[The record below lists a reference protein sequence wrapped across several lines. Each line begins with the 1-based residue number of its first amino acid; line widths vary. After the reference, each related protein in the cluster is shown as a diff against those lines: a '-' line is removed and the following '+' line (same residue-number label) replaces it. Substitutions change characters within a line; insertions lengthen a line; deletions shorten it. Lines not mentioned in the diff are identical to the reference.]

1 MTKRSII
8 VGLCVILLSA
18 AVSTS
23 VEAQQDKRQAPRQK
37 RDRTERVEKGERD
50 GREKV
55 VVMTKQELATLISAI
70 VTAAE
75 EEEENSAQE
84 QQYST
89 CPEKRDI
96 TITSNKDR
104 DLLYLLLQYHNLN
117 AMKAS
122 MPNFAQPIMQ
132 PGQPISWGGQT
143 YYPAGSSNVVIAQGA
158 QPFAPAQTA
167 QAKEDKANQIQ
178 ALEEEIARLKVAQQ
192 TPQRNDDQIAQQ
204 LAALRQQIDELEK
217 APAQAPVYN
226 YDNRQVIH
234 QDRSRNNVQL
244 SRSVFFKVNS
254 DVLNAEGLEAVR
266 NVADFVIGDPR
277 ALVLVYGYA
286 SIDGP
291 VDFNN
296 RLAAKRATSVIKALQ
311 AAGVPAAAIKRY
323 DNGVDT
329 TPAKRTDARRVDM
342 DVIY

>member
-1 MTKRSII
+1 MTKKSFI

-18 AVSTS
+18 AVSTP
-23 VEAQQDKRQAPRQK
+23 VEAQRDRRQAPRQK
-37 RDRTERVEKGERD
+37 RDRTERFERSERD
-50 GREKV
+50 QREKE
-55 VVMTKQELATLISAI
+55 VVMTKQELAMLVNAI

-75 EEEENSAQE
+75 EDEMDGCP
-84 QQYST
+84 QQ
-89 CPEKRDI
+89 RDI

-122 MPNFAQPIMQ
+122 APIYTQ
-132 PGQPISWGGQT
+132 PGQPVNVGGQL
-143 YYPAGSSNVVIAQGA
+143 YYPAGSNLVVTQGA
-158 QPFAPAQTA
+158 QGMNDA
-167 QAKEDKANQIQ
+167 DKIK
-178 ALEEEIARLKVAQQ
+178 ALEEELARLKAAQQ
-192 TPQRNDDQIAQQ
+192 GPQRDEDQIAQQ
-204 LAALRQQIDELEK
+204 LSALRDQLNELEK
-217 APAQAPVYN
+217 ASEQAPVYN
-226 YDNRQVIH
+226 YDNRRVIH

-254 DVLNAEGLEAVR
+254 DVINAEGLEAVR
-266 NVADFVIGDPR
+266 NVADFVINDPR

-296 RLAAKRATSVIKALQ
+296 KLAAKRAASVIKALQ
-311 AAGVPAAAIKRY
+311 EAGVPAAAIKRY

>member
-1 MTKRSII
+1 MTKKSFI

-18 AVSTS
+18 AVSTP
-23 VEAQQDKRQAPRQK
+23 VEAQRDRRQAPRQK
-37 RDRTERVEKGERD
+37 RDRTERVERSERD
-50 GREKV
+50 RREKE
-55 VVMTKQELATLISAI
+55 VVMTKQELATLINAI

-75 EEEENSAQE
+75 EDEMNN
-84 QQYST
+84 T
-89 CPEKRDI
+89 CPQQRDI
-96 TITSNKDR
+96 TITNNKDR

-117 AMKAS
+117 AMKAT
-122 MPNFAQPIMQ
+122 PVYTQ
-132 PGQPISWGGQT
+132 PGQPINVGGQL
-143 YYPAGSSNVVIAQGA
+143 YYPAGSNLVVTQGAQGA
-158 QPFAPAQTA
+158 LPTNDADRI
-167 QAKEDKANQIQ
+167 K
-178 ALEEEIARLKVAQQ
+178 ALEEELARLKATQQ
-192 TPQRNDDQIAQQ
+192 NPQRDDDQIAQQ
-204 LAALRQQIDELEK
+204 LAALRNQLNELEK
-217 APAQAPVYN
+217 ASEKAPVYN
-226 YDNRQVIH
+226 YDNRRVIH

-254 DVLNAEGLEAVR
+254 DVLNAEGRESVR
-266 NVADFVIGDPR
+266 NVADFVINDPR

-296 RLAAKRATSVIKALQ
+296 KLAAKRAASVIKALQ
-311 AAGVPAAAIKRY
+311 EAGVPAAAIKRY

>member
-1 MTKRSII
+1 MTKKSII

-18 AVSTS
+18 AVSTP
-23 VEAQQDKRQAPRQK
+23 VEAQHDKRQAPRQK
-37 RDRTERVEKGERD
+37 RDRTERIERGERD
-50 GREKV
+50 RREKE
-55 VVMTKQELATLISAI
+55 VVMTKQELATLINAI

-75 EEEENSAQE
+75 EDEMSNACP
-84 QQYST
+84 QQ
-89 CPEKRDI
+89 RDI

-117 AMKAS
+117 AMKAT
-122 MPNFAQPIMQ
+122 PVYAQ
-132 PGQPISWGGQT
+132 PGQPINVGGQL
-143 YYPAGSSNVVIAQGA
+143 YYPAGSNLVVAQGA
-158 QPFAPAQTA
+158 QGA
-167 QAKEDKANQIQ
+167 QATNDADKIK
-178 ALEEEIARLKVAQQ
+178 ALEEELARLKAAQQ
-192 TPQRNDDQIAQQ
+192 NPQRDDDQIAQQ
-204 LAALRQQIDELEK
+204 LAALRNQLNELEK

-226 YDNRQVIH
+226 YDNRRVIH

-266 NVADFVIGDPR
+266 NVADFVINDPR

-296 RLAAKRATSVIKALQ
+296 KLAAKRAASVIKALQ
-311 AAGVPAAAIKRY
+311 EAGVPAAAIKRY

>member
-1 MTKRSII
+1 MTKKSII

-18 AVSTS
+18 AVSTP
-23 VEAQQDKRQAPRQK
+23 VEAQRDRRQAPRQK
-37 RDRTERVEKGERD
+37 CDRTERIEKGER
-50 GREKV
+50 GQREKE
-55 VVMTKQELATLISAI
+55 VVMTKQELAMLINAI

-75 EEEENSAQE
+75 EDEMNNACP
-84 QQYST
+84 QQ
-89 CPEKRDI
+89 RDI
-96 TITSNKDR
+96 TITDNKDR

-117 AMKAS
+117 AMKAT
-122 MPNFAQPIMQ
+122 PVYAQ
-132 PGQPISWGGQT
+132 PGQPISVGGQL
-143 YYPAGSSNVVIAQGA
+143 YYPAGSNLVVAQGA
-158 QPFAPAQTA
+158 QGMSDAE
-167 QAKEDKANQIQ
+167 KVK
-178 ALEEEIARLKVAQQ
+178 ALEEELARLKAAQQ
-192 TPQRNDDQIAQQ
+192 DPQRDDDQIAQQ
-204 LAALRQQIDELEK
+204 LAALRNQLNELEK
-217 APAQAPVYN
+217 APVYN
-226 YDNRQVIH
+226 YDNRRVIH

-266 NVADFVIGDPR
+266 NVADFVINDPR

-296 RLAAKRATSVIKALQ
+296 KLAAKRAASVIKALQ
-311 AAGVPAAAIKRY
+311 EAGVPAAAIKRY

>member
-1 MTKRSII
+1 MTKKSFI

-18 AVSTS
+18 AVSTP
-23 VEAQQDKRQAPRQK
+23 VEAQHDGRQAPRQK
-37 RDRTERVEKGERD
+37 RDRTERVEKSERD
-50 GREKV
+50 RREKK
-55 VVMTKQELATLISAI
+55 VVMTKQELATLINAI

-75 EEEENSAQE
+75 EDEMNDACP
-84 QQYST
+84 QQ
-89 CPEKRDI
+89 RDI
-96 TITSNKDR
+96 TITNNKDR

-117 AMKAS
+117 AMKAA
-122 MPNFAQPIMQ
+122 PVYTQ
-132 PGQPISWGGQT
+132 PGQPINVGGQL
-143 YYPAGSSNVVIAQGA
+143 YYPAGSNLVVTQGAQGA
-158 QPFAPAQTA
+158 LPTNDA
-167 QAKEDKANQIQ
+167 DKIK
-178 ALEEEIARLKVAQQ
+178 ALEEEVARLKAAQQ
-192 TPQRNDDQIAQQ
+192 NPQRDDDQIAQQ
-204 LAALRQQIDELEK
+204 LAALRSQLEELKK
-217 APAQAPVYN
+217 APEKAPVYN
-226 YDNRQVIH
+226 YDNRRVIH

-254 DVLNAEGLEAVR
+254 DVLNAEGREAVR
-266 NVADFVIGDPR
+266 NVADFVINDPR

-296 RLAAKRATSVIKALQ
+296 KLAAKRAASVIKALQ
-311 AAGVPAAAIKRY
+311 EAGVPAAAIKRY

>member
-1 MTKRSII
+1 MTKKSFI

-18 AVSTS
+18 AVSTP
-23 VEAQQDKRQAPRQK
+23 VEAQRDRRQAPRQK
-37 RDRTERVEKGERD
+37 CDRTERIEKGER
-50 GREKV
+50 GQREKE
-55 VVMTKQELATLISAI
+55 VVMTKQELATLINAI

-75 EEEENSAQE
+75 EDEMDGCP
-84 QQYST
+84 QQ
-89 CPEKRDI
+89 RDI

-122 MPNFAQPIMQ
+122 APIYTQ
-132 PGQPISWGGQT
+132 PGQPINVGGQL
-143 YYPAGSSNVVIAQGA
+143 YYPAGSNLVVTQGA
-158 QPFAPAQTA
+158 QGMNDA
-167 QAKEDKANQIQ
+167 DKIK
-178 ALEEEIARLKVAQQ
+178 ALEEELARLKAAQQ
-192 TPQRNDDQIAQQ
+192 DPQREEDQIAQQ
-204 LAALRQQIDELEK
+204 LSALRDQLNELEK
-217 APAQAPVYN
+217 ASEQAPVYN
-226 YDNRQVIH
+226 YDNRRVIH

-254 DVLNAEGLEAVR
+254 DVINAEGLEAVR
-266 NVADFVIGDPR
+266 NVADFVINDPR

-296 RLAAKRATSVIKALQ
+296 KLAAKRAASVIKALQ
-311 AAGVPAAAIKRY
+311 EAGVPAAAIKRY

>member
-1 MTKRSII
+1 MTKKSFI

-18 AVSTS
+18 AVSTP
-23 VEAQQDKRQAPRQK
+23 VEAQRDRRDAPRQK
-37 RDRTERVEKGERD
+37 CDRTERIEKGER
-50 GREKV
+50 GQREKE
-55 VVMTKQELATLISAI
+55 VVMTKQELAMLINAI

-75 EEEENSAQE
+75 EDEMSNACP
-84 QQYST
+84 QQ
-89 CPEKRDI
+89 RDI

-122 MPNFAQPIMQ
+122 VPIYTQ
-132 PGQPISWGGQT
+132 PGQPINVGGQL
-143 YYPAGSSNVVIAQGA
+143 YYPAGSNLVVTQGGAQGMSDA
-158 QPFAPAQTA
+158 
-167 QAKEDKANQIQ
+167 DKVK
-178 ALEEEIARLKVAQQ
+178 ALEEELARLKAAQQ
-192 TPQRNDDQIAQQ
+192 DPQRDDDQIAQQ
-204 LAALRQQIDELEK
+204 LSALRNQLNELEK
-217 APAQAPVYN
+217 APEQAPVYN
-226 YDNRQVIH
+226 YDNRRVIH

-254 DVLNAEGLEAVR
+254 DVINAEGLEAVR
-266 NVADFVIGDPR
+266 NVADFVINDPR

-296 RLAAKRATSVIKALQ
+296 KLAAKRAASVIKALQ
-311 AAGVPAAAIKRY
+311 EAGVPAAAIKRY

>member
-1 MTKRSII
+1 MTKKSFI

-18 AVSTS
+18 AVSTP
-23 VEAQQDKRQAPRQK
+23 VEAQRDRRDAPRQK
-37 RDRTERVEKGERD
+37 CDRTERIEKGER
-50 GREKV
+50 GQREKE
-55 VVMTKQELATLISAI
+55 VVMTKQELAMLINAI

-75 EEEENSAQE
+75 EDEMNNACP
-84 QQYST
+84 QQ
-89 CPEKRDI
+89 RDI
-96 TITSNKDR
+96 TITNNKDR

-122 MPNFAQPIMQ
+122 APIYTQ
-132 PGQPISWGGQT
+132 PGQPINVGGQL
-143 YYPAGSSNVVIAQGA
+143 YYPAGSNLVVTQGAQGA
-158 QPFAPAQTA
+158 QATNDA
-167 QAKEDKANQIQ
+167 DKIK
-178 ALEEEIARLKVAQQ
+178 ALEEELARLKAAQQ
-192 TPQRNDDQIAQQ
+192 EPQRDDDQIAQQ
-204 LAALRQQIDELEK
+204 LAALRSQLNELEK
-217 APAQAPVYN
+217 ASEKAPVYN
-226 YDNRQVIH
+226 YDNRRVIH

-254 DVLNAEGLEAVR
+254 DVINAEGLEAVR
-266 NVADFVIGDPR
+266 NVADFVINDPR

-296 RLAAKRATSVIKALQ
+296 KLAAKRAASVIKALQ
-311 AAGVPAAAIKRY
+311 EAGVPAAAIKRY

>member
-1 MTKRSII
+1 MTKKSFI

-18 AVSTS
+18 AVSTP
-23 VEAQQDKRQAPRQK
+23 VEAQHDGRQAPRQK

-50 GREKV
+50 RREKK
-55 VVMTKQELATLISAI
+55 VVMTKQELATLINAI

-75 EEEENSAQE
+75 EDEMNN
-84 QQYST
+84 T
-89 CPEKRDI
+89 CPQQRDI
-96 TITSNKDR
+96 TITNNKDR

-117 AMKAS
+117 AMKAT
-122 MPNFAQPIMQ
+122 PVYTQ
-132 PGQPISWGGQT
+132 PGQPINVGGQL
-143 YYPAGSSNVVIAQGA
+143 YYPAGSNLVVAQGA
-158 QPFAPAQTA
+158 QGMNDA
-167 QAKEDKANQIQ
+167 DKVK
-178 ALEEEIARLKVAQQ
+178 ALEEELARLKAAQQ
-192 TPQRNDDQIAQQ
+192 NPQRDDDQIAQQ
-204 LAALRQQIDELEK
+204 LAALRSQLNELEK
-217 APAQAPVYN
+217 ASEKAPVYN
-226 YDNRQVIH
+226 YDNRRVIH

-254 DVLNAEGLEAVR
+254 DVINAEGLEAVR
-266 NVADFVIGDPR
+266 NVADFVINDPR

-296 RLAAKRATSVIKALQ
+296 RLAAKRAASVIKALQ
-311 AAGVPAAAIKRY
+311 EAGVPAVAIKRY

>member
-1 MTKRSII
+1 MTKKSII

-18 AVSTS
+18 AVSTP
-23 VEAQQDKRQAPRQK
+23 VEAQRDGRQAPRQK

-50 GREKV
+50 RREKE
-55 VVMTKQELATLISAI
+55 VVMTKQELATLINAI

-75 EEEENSAQE
+75 EDEMNN
-84 QQYST
+84 T
-89 CPEKRDI
+89 CPQQRDI
-96 TITSNKDR
+96 TITNNKDR

-117 AMKAS
+117 AMKAT
-122 MPNFAQPIMQ
+122 PVYTQ
-132 PGQPISWGGQT
+132 PGQPINVGGQL
-143 YYPAGSSNVVIAQGA
+143 YYPAGSNLVVAQGA
-158 QPFAPAQTA
+158 QGMNDA
-167 QAKEDKANQIQ
+167 DKVK
-178 ALEEEIARLKVAQQ
+178 ALEEELARLKAAQQ
-192 TPQRNDDQIAQQ
+192 NPQRDDDQIAQQ
-204 LAALRQQIDELEK
+204 LAALRSQIDELEK

-226 YDNRQVIH
+226 YDNRRVIH

-254 DVLNAEGLEAVR
+254 DVINAEGLEAVR
-266 NVADFVIGDPR
+266 NVADFVINDPR

-296 RLAAKRATSVIKALQ
+296 RLAAKRAASVIKALQ
-311 AAGVPAAAIKRY
+311 EAGVPAVAIKRY

>member
-1 MTKRSII
+1 MTKKSII

-37 RDRTERVEKGERD
+37 RDRTERIEKGERD
-50 GREKV
+50 RREKK
-55 VVMTKQELATLISAI
+55 VVMTKQELATLINAI

-75 EEEENSAQE
+75 EDEMNN
-84 QQYST
+84 T
-89 CPEKRDI
+89 CPQQRDI
-96 TITSNKDR
+96 TITNNKDR

-117 AMKAS
+117 AMKAT
-122 MPNFAQPIMQ
+122 PVYTQ
-132 PGQPISWGGQT
+132 PGQPINVGGQL
-143 YYPAGSSNVVIAQGA
+143 YYPAGSNLVVTQGAQGA
-158 QPFAPAQTA
+158 LPTNDA
-167 QAKEDKANQIQ
+167 DKIK
-178 ALEEEIARLKVAQQ
+178 ALEEELARLKATQQ
-192 TPQRNDDQIAQQ
+192 NPQRDDDQIAQQ
-204 LAALRQQIDELEK
+204 LAALRNQLNELEK
-217 APAQAPVYN
+217 ASEKAPVYN
-226 YDNRQVIH
+226 YDNRRVIH

-254 DVLNAEGLEAVR
+254 DVLNAEGREAVR
-266 NVADFVIGDPR
+266 NVADFVINDPR

-296 RLAAKRATSVIKALQ
+296 KLAAKRAASVIKALQ
-311 AAGVPAAAIKRY
+311 EAGVPAVAIKRY

>member
-1 MTKRSII
+1 MTKKSFI

-18 AVSTS
+18 AVSTP
-23 VEAQQDKRQAPRQK
+23 VEAQRDRRQAPRQK
-37 RDRTERVEKGERD
+37 RDRTERFERSERD
-50 GREKV
+50 QREKE
-55 VVMTKQELATLISAI
+55 VVMTKQELAMLVNAI

-75 EEEENSAQE
+75 EDEMDGCP
-84 QQYST
+84 QQ
-89 CPEKRDI
+89 RDI

-122 MPNFAQPIMQ
+122 APIYTQ
-132 PGQPISWGGQT
+132 PGQPINVGGQL
-143 YYPAGSSNVVIAQGA
+143 YYPAGSNLVVAQGA
-158 QPFAPAQTA
+158 QGMNDA
-167 QAKEDKANQIQ
+167 DKIK
-178 ALEEEIARLKVAQQ
+178 ALEEELARLKAAQQ
-192 TPQRNDDQIAQQ
+192 DPQRDEDQIAQQ
-204 LAALRQQIDELEK
+204 LSALRDQLNELEK
-217 APAQAPVYN
+217 ASEQAPVYN
-226 YDNRQVIH
+226 YDNRRVIH

-254 DVLNAEGLEAVR
+254 DVINAEGLEAVR
-266 NVADFVIGDPR
+266 NVADFVINDPR

-296 RLAAKRATSVIKALQ
+296 KLAAKRAASVIKALQ
-311 AAGVPAAAIKRY
+311 EAGVPAAAIKRY

>member
-1 MTKRSII
+1 MTKKSII

-18 AVSTS
+18 AVSTP
-23 VEAQQDKRQAPRQK
+23 VEAQRDGRQAPRQK

-50 GREKV
+50 RREKE
-55 VVMTKQELATLISAI
+55 VVMTKQELATLINAI

-75 EEEENSAQE
+75 EDEMNN
-84 QQYST
+84 T
-89 CPEKRDI
+89 CPQQRDI
-96 TITSNKDR
+96 TITNNKDR

-117 AMKAS
+117 AMKAT
-122 MPNFAQPIMQ
+122 PVYTQ
-132 PGQPISWGGQT
+132 PGQPINVGGQL
-143 YYPAGSSNVVIAQGA
+143 YYPAGSNNLVVAQGA
-158 QPFAPAQTA
+158 QEA
-167 QAKEDKANQIQ
+167 QATNDADKIK
-178 ALEEEIARLKVAQQ
+178 ALEEELARLKAAQQ
-192 TPQRNDDQIAQQ
+192 NPQRDDDQIAQQ
-204 LAALRQQIDELEK
+204 LAALRSQIDELEK

-226 YDNRQVIH
+226 YDNRRVIH

-254 DVLNAEGLEAVR
+254 DVLNAEGREAVR
-266 NVADFVIGDPR
+266 NVADFVINDPR

-296 RLAAKRATSVIKALQ
+296 KLAAKRAASVIKALQ
-311 AAGVPAAAIKRY
+311 EAGVPAAAIKRY

>member
-1 MTKRSII
+1 MTKKSII

-18 AVSTS
+18 AVSTP
-23 VEAQQDKRQAPRQK
+23 VEAQRDRRQAPRQK
-37 RDRTERVEKGERD
+37 RDRTERVERSERD
-50 GREKV
+50 RREKE
-55 VVMTKQELATLISAI
+55 VVMTKQELATLINAI

-75 EEEENSAQE
+75 EDEMNN
-84 QQYST
+84 T
-89 CPEKRDI
+89 CPQQRDI
-96 TITSNKDR
+96 TITNNKDR

-122 MPNFAQPIMQ
+122 APIYTQ
-132 PGQPISWGGQT
+132 PGQPINVGGQL
-143 YYPAGSSNVVIAQGA
+143 YYPAGSNLVVTQGA
-158 QPFAPAQTA
+158 QATNDA
-167 QAKEDKANQIQ
+167 DKIK
-178 ALEEEIARLKVAQQ
+178 ALEEELARLKAAQQ
-192 TPQRNDDQIAQQ
+192 EPQRDDDQIAQQ
-204 LAALRQQIDELEK
+204 LAALRSQLNELEK
-217 APAQAPVYN
+217 ASNEPPVYN
-226 YDNRQVIH
+226 YDNRKIIH

-254 DVLNAEGLEAVR
+254 DVINAEGLEAVR
-266 NVADFVIGDPR
+266 NVADFVINDPR

-296 RLAAKRATSVIKALQ
+296 KLAAKRAASVIKALQ
-311 AAGVPAAAIKRY
+311 EAGVPAAAIKRY

>member
-1 MTKRSII
+1 MTKKSII

-18 AVSTS
+18 AVSTP
-23 VEAQQDKRQAPRQK
+23 VEAQRDRRDAPRQK
-37 RDRTERVEKGERD
+37 CDRTERIEKGER
-50 GREKV
+50 GQREKE
-55 VVMTKQELATLISAI
+55 VVMTKQELAMLINAI

-75 EEEENSAQE
+75 EDEMSNACP
-84 QQYST
+84 QQ
-89 CPEKRDI
+89 RDI

-117 AMKAS
+117 AMKAT
-122 MPNFAQPIMQ
+122 PVYTQ
-132 PGQPISWGGQT
+132 PGQPINVGGQL
-143 YYPAGSSNVVIAQGA
+143 YYPAGSNLVVAQGA
-158 QPFAPAQTA
+158 QGA
-167 QAKEDKANQIQ
+167 QATNDADKIK
-178 ALEEEIARLKVAQQ
+178 ALEEELARLKAAQQ
-192 TPQRNDDQIAQQ
+192 NPQRDDDQIAQQ
-204 LAALRQQIDELEK
+204 LAALRSQLNELEK
-217 APAQAPVYN
+217 ASEKAPVYN
-226 YDNRQVIH
+226 YDNRRVIH

-254 DVLNAEGLEAVR
+254 DVINAEGLEAVR
-266 NVADFVIGDPR
+266 NVADFVINDPR

-296 RLAAKRATSVIKALQ
+296 KLAAKRAASVIKALQ
-311 AAGVPAAAIKRY
+311 EAGVPAAAIKRY

>member
-1 MTKRSII
+1 MTKKSII

-18 AVSTS
+18 AVSTP
-23 VEAQQDKRQAPRQK
+23 VEAQRDRRAAPRQK
-37 RDRTERVEKGERD
+37 CARTERIEKGER
-50 GREKV
+50 GQREKE
-55 VVMTKQELATLISAI
+55 VVMTKQELAMLINAI

-75 EEEENSAQE
+75 EDEMSNACP
-84 QQYST
+84 QQ
-89 CPEKRDI
+89 RDI

-117 AMKAS
+117 AMKAT
-122 MPNFAQPIMQ
+122 PVYTQ
-132 PGQPISWGGQT
+132 PGQPINVGGQL
-143 YYPAGSSNVVIAQGA
+143 YYPAGSNLVVAQGA
-158 QPFAPAQTA
+158 QGMNDA
-167 QAKEDKANQIQ
+167 DKVK
-178 ALEEEIARLKVAQQ
+178 ALEEELARLKAAQQ
-192 TPQRNDDQIAQQ
+192 NPQRDDDQIAQQ
-204 LAALRQQIDELEK
+204 LAALRSQLNELEK
-217 APAQAPVYN
+217 ASEKAPVYN
-226 YDNRQVIH
+226 YDNRRVIH

-254 DVLNAEGLEAVR
+254 DVINAEGLEAVR
-266 NVADFVIGDPR
+266 NVADFVINDPR

-296 RLAAKRATSVIKALQ
+296 KLAAKRAASVIKALQ
-311 AAGVPAAAIKRY
+311 EAGVPAAAIKRY

>member
-1 MTKRSII
+1 MTKKSII

-18 AVSTS
+18 AVSTP
-23 VEAQQDKRQAPRQK
+23 VEAQRDRRDAPRQK
-37 RDRTERVEKGERD
+37 CDRTERIEKGER
-50 GREKV
+50 GQREKE
-55 VVMTKQELATLISAI
+55 VVMTKQELAMLINAI

-75 EEEENSAQE
+75 EDEMSNACP
-84 QQYST
+84 QQ
-89 CPEKRDI
+89 RDI

-122 MPNFAQPIMQ
+122 VPIYTQ
-132 PGQPISWGGQT
+132 PGQPINVGGQL
-143 YYPAGSSNVVIAQGA
+143 YYPAGSNLVVTQGGAQGMSDA
-158 QPFAPAQTA
+158 
-167 QAKEDKANQIQ
+167 DKVK
-178 ALEEEIARLKVAQQ
+178 ALEEELARLKAAQQ
-192 TPQRNDDQIAQQ
+192 EPQRDDDQIAQQ
-204 LAALRQQIDELEK
+204 LSALRNQLNELEK
-217 APAQAPVYN
+217 ASEQAPVYN
-226 YDNRQVIH
+226 YDNRRVIH

-296 RLAAKRATSVIKALQ
+296 KLAAKRAASVIKALQ

>member
-1 MTKRSII
+1 MTKKSII
-8 VGLCVILLSA
+8 VGLCVIFLSA

-37 RDRTERVEKGERD
+37 RDRTERVDKGERD

-55 VVMTKQELATLISAI
+55 VVMTKQELATLVSAI

-75 EEEENSAQE
+75 ENDAEE

-89 CPEKRDI
+89 CPQERDI
-96 TITSNKDR
+96 TITGDKDR

-117 AMKAS
+117 AQSAT
-122 MPNFAQPIMQ
+122 PVYAQ
-132 PGQPISWGGQT
+132 PGQPLNIGGQL
-143 YYPAGSSNVVIAQGA
+143 YYPAGSNIVVAQGA
-158 QPFAPAQTA
+158 QGVPSTI
-167 QAKEDKANQIQ
+167 DANRIN
-178 ALEEEIARLKVAQQ
+178 AFEEELARLKAAQQ
-192 TPQRNDDQIAQQ
+192 DPQRDDNQIAQQ
-204 LAALRQQIDELEK
+204 LAALRNQLDELEK

-226 YDNRQVIH
+226 YDNRRVIH

-296 RLAAKRATSVIKALQ
+296 KLAAKRAASVIKALQ

>member
-1 MTKRSII
+1 MTKKSII

-18 AVSTS
+18 AVSTP
-23 VEAQQDKRQAPRQK
+23 VEAQHDRRQAPRQK
-37 RDRTERVEKGERD
+37 RDRTERVERSERD
-50 GREKV
+50 RREKE
-55 VVMTKQELATLISAI
+55 VVMTKQELATLINAI

-75 EEEENSAQE
+75 EDEMNDACP
-84 QQYST
+84 QQ
-89 CPEKRDI
+89 RDI
-96 TITSNKDR
+96 TITNNKDR

-117 AMKAS
+117 AMKAT
-122 MPNFAQPIMQ
+122 PVYTQ
-132 PGQPISWGGQT
+132 PGQPINVGGQL
-143 YYPAGSSNVVIAQGA
+143 YYPAGSNLVVTQGAQGA
-158 QPFAPAQTA
+158 LPTNDADRI
-167 QAKEDKANQIQ
+167 K
-178 ALEEEIARLKVAQQ
+178 ALEEELARLKAAQQ
-192 TPQRNDDQIAQQ
+192 NPQRDDDQIAQQ
-204 LAALRQQIDELEK
+204 LAALRSQLEELEK
-217 APAQAPVYN
+217 APEKAPVYN
-226 YDNRQVIH
+226 YDNRRVIH

-254 DVLNAEGLEAVR
+254 DVLNAEGREAVR
-266 NVADFVIGDPR
+266 NVADFVINDPR

-296 RLAAKRATSVIKALQ
+296 KLAAKRAASVIKALQ
-311 AAGVPAAAIKRY
+311 EAGVPAAAIKRY

>member
-1 MTKRSII
+1 MTKKSFI

-18 AVSTS
+18 AVSTP
-23 VEAQQDKRQAPRQK
+23 VEAQHDGRQAPRQK

-50 GREKV
+50 RREKK
-55 VVMTKQELATLISAI
+55 VVMTKQELATLINAI

-75 EEEENSAQE
+75 EDEMNGACP
-84 QQYST
+84 QQ
-89 CPEKRDI
+89 RDI

-117 AMKAS
+117 AMKAA
-122 MPNFAQPIMQ
+122 PVYTQ
-132 PGQPISWGGQT
+132 PGQPINVGGQL
-143 YYPAGSSNVVIAQGA
+143 YYPAGSNFVVTQGAQGA
-158 QPFAPAQTA
+158 LPTNDA
-167 QAKEDKANQIQ
+167 DKIK
-178 ALEEEIARLKVAQQ
+178 ALEEELARLKATQQ
-192 TPQRNDDQIAQQ
+192 NPQRDDDQIAQQ
-204 LAALRQQIDELEK
+204 LAALRNQLDELEK
-217 APAQAPVYN
+217 APVYN
-226 YDNRQVIH
+226 YDNRRVIH

-254 DVLNAEGLEAVR
+254 DVLNAEGREAVR
-266 NVADFVIGDPR
+266 NVADFVINDPR

-296 RLAAKRATSVIKALQ
+296 KLAAKRAASVIKALQ
-311 AAGVPAAAIKRY
+311 EAGVPAAAIKRY

>member
-1 MTKRSII
+1 MTKKSFI

-18 AVSTS
+18 AVSTP
-23 VEAQQDKRQAPRQK
+23 VEAQCDRRQAPRQK
-37 RDRTERVEKGERD
+37 RDRTERVKRSERD
-50 GREKV
+50 RREKE
-55 VVMTKQELATLISAI
+55 VVMTKQELATLVNAI

-75 EEEENSAQE
+75 EDEMNN
-84 QQYST
+84 T
-89 CPEKRDI
+89 CPQQRDI
-96 TITSNKDR
+96 TITNNKDR

-117 AMKAS
+117 AMKAT
-122 MPNFAQPIMQ
+122 PVYTQ
-132 PGQPISWGGQT
+132 PGQPINVGGQL
-143 YYPAGSSNVVIAQGA
+143 YYPAGSNNLVVAQGA
-158 QPFAPAQTA
+158 QGMNDA
-167 QAKEDKANQIQ
+167 DKVK
-178 ALEEEIARLKVAQQ
+178 ALEEELARLKAAQQ
-192 TPQRNDDQIAQQ
+192 TPQRDDDQIAQQ
-204 LAALRQQIDELEK
+204 LAALRSQLNELEK
-217 APAQAPVYN
+217 ASEKAPVYN
-226 YDNRQVIH
+226 YDNRRVIH

-254 DVLNAEGLEAVR
+254 DVLNAEGREAVR
-266 NVADFVIGDPR
+266 NVADFVINDPR

-296 RLAAKRATSVIKALQ
+296 KLAAKRAASVIKALQ
-311 AAGVPAAAIKRY
+311 EAGVPAAAIKRY

>member
-1 MTKRSII
+1 MTKKSFI

-18 AVSTS
+18 AVSTP
-23 VEAQQDKRQAPRQK
+23 VEAQRDRRQAPRQK
-37 RDRTERVEKGERD
+37 RDRTERFERSERD
-50 GREKV
+50 QREKE
-55 VVMTKQELATLISAI
+55 VVMTKQELAMLVNAI

-75 EEEENSAQE
+75 EDEMDGCP
-84 QQYST
+84 QQ
-89 CPEKRDI
+89 RDI

-122 MPNFAQPIMQ
+122 APIYTQ
-132 PGQPISWGGQT
+132 PGQPINVGGQL
-143 YYPAGSSNVVIAQGA
+143 YYPAGSNLVVTQGA
-158 QPFAPAQTA
+158 QGMNDADRI
-167 QAKEDKANQIQ
+167 K
-178 ALEEEIARLKVAQQ
+178 ALEEELARLKAAQQ
-192 TPQRNDDQIAQQ
+192 DPQRDEDQIAQQ
-204 LAALRQQIDELEK
+204 LSALRDQLNELEK
-217 APAQAPVYN
+217 APEQAPVYN
-226 YDNRQVIH
+226 YDNRRVIH

-254 DVLNAEGLEAVR
+254 DVINAEGLEAVR
-266 NVADFVIGDPR
+266 NVADFVINDPR

-296 RLAAKRATSVIKALQ
+296 KLAAKRAASVIKALQ
-311 AAGVPAAAIKRY
+311 EAGVPAAAIKRY

>member
-1 MTKRSII
+1 MTKKSII

-23 VEAQQDKRQAPRQK
+23 VEAQQDQRQAPRQK
-37 RDRTERVEKGERD
+37 RDRTERVERSERYR
-50 GREKV
+50 REKE
-55 VVMTKQELATLISAI
+55 VVMTKQELASLINAI

-75 EEEENSAQE
+75 EQDAQE
-84 QQYST
+84 QCLN
-89 CPEKRDI
+89 CPQERDI
-96 TITSNKDR
+96 TIVDNKDR

-117 AMKAS
+117 AMKAT
-122 MPNFAQPIMQ
+122 PVYAQ
-132 PGQPISWGGQT
+132 PGQPINVGGQL
-143 YYPAGSSNVVIAQGA
+143 YYPAGSNLVVAQGA
-158 QPFAPAQTA
+158 QGAQGMNDA
-167 QAKEDKANQIQ
+167 DRVK
-178 ALEEEIARLKVAQQ
+178 ALEEELARLKAAQQ
-192 TPQRNDDQIAQQ
+192 DPQRDNDQIAQQ

-217 APAQAPVYN
+217 APVYN
-226 YDNRQVIH
+226 YDNRRVIH

-254 DVLNAEGLEAVR
+254 DVINAEGLEAVR
-266 NVADFVIGDPR
+266 NVADFVINDPR

-291 VDFNN
+291 VGFNN
-296 RLAAKRATSVIKALQ
+296 KLAAKRAASVIKALQ
-311 AAGVPAAAIKRY
+311 AAGVPAVAIKRY

>member
-1 MTKRSII
+1 MTKKSII

-18 AVSTS
+18 AVSTP
-23 VEAQQDKRQAPRQK
+23 VEAQRDRRDAPRQK
-37 RDRTERVEKGERD
+37 CDRTERIEKGER
-50 GREKV
+50 GQREKE
-55 VVMTKQELATLISAI
+55 VVMTKQELAMLINAI

-75 EEEENSAQE
+75 EDEMSNACP
-84 QQYST
+84 QQ
-89 CPEKRDI
+89 RDI

-122 MPNFAQPIMQ
+122 APIYTQ
-132 PGQPISWGGQT
+132 PGQPINVGGQL
-143 YYPAGSSNVVIAQGA
+143 YYPAGSNLVVTQGAQGA
-158 QPFAPAQTA
+158 LPTNDA
-167 QAKEDKANQIQ
+167 DKIK
-178 ALEEEIARLKVAQQ
+178 ALEEDLARLKAAQQ
-192 TPQRNDDQIAQQ
+192 NPQRDDDQIAQQ
-204 LAALRQQIDELEK
+204 LATLRSQLDELEK
-217 APAQAPVYN
+217 ASAQAPVYN
-226 YDNRQVIH
+226 YDNRRVIH

-254 DVLNAEGLEAVR
+254 DVLNAEGREAVR
-266 NVADFVIGDPR
+266 NVADFVINDPR

-296 RLAAKRATSVIKALQ
+296 KLAAKRAASVIKALQ
-311 AAGVPAAAIKRY
+311 EAGVPAAAIKRY

>member
-1 MTKRSII
+1 MTKKSFI

-18 AVSTS
+18 AVSTP
-23 VEAQQDKRQAPRQK
+23 VEAQCDRRQAPRQK
-37 RDRTERVEKGERD
+37 RDRTERVERSERD
-50 GREKV
+50 RREKK
-55 VVMTKQELATLISAI
+55 VVMTKQELATLVNAI

-75 EEEENSAQE
+75 EDEMNN
-84 QQYST
+84 T
-89 CPEKRDI
+89 CPQQRDV
-96 TITSNKDR
+96 TITNNKDR

-117 AMKAS
+117 AMKAT
-122 MPNFAQPIMQ
+122 PVYTQ
-132 PGQPISWGGQT
+132 PGQPISVGGQL
-143 YYPAGSSNVVIAQGA
+143 YYPAGSNLVVAQGA
-158 QPFAPAQTA
+158 QGMNDA
-167 QAKEDKANQIQ
+167 DKIK
-178 ALEEEIARLKVAQQ
+178 ALEEELARLKA
-192 TPQRNDDQIAQQ
+192 PQRDEDQIAQQ
-204 LAALRQQIDELEK
+204 LAALRSQLNELEK
-217 APAQAPVYN
+217 ASEKAPVYN
-226 YDNRQVIH
+226 YDNRRVIH

-254 DVLNAEGLEAVR
+254 DVLNAEGREAVR
-266 NVADFVIGDPR
+266 NVADFVINDPR

-296 RLAAKRATSVIKALQ
+296 KLAAKRAASVIKALQ
-311 AAGVPAAAIKRY
+311 EAGVPAAAIKRY

>member
-1 MTKRSII
+1 MTKKSII

-18 AVSTS
+18 AVSTP
-23 VEAQQDKRQAPRQK
+23 VEAQRDRRQAPRQK
-37 RDRTERVEKGERD
+37 CDRTERIEKGER
-50 GREKV
+50 GQREKE
-55 VVMTKQELATLISAI
+55 VVMTKQELAMLINAI

-75 EEEENSAQE
+75 EDEMSNACP
-84 QQYST
+84 QQ
-89 CPEKRDI
+89 RDI

-117 AMKAS
+117 AMKAT
-122 MPNFAQPIMQ
+122 PVYTQ
-132 PGQPISWGGQT
+132 PGQPINVGGQL
-143 YYPAGSSNVVIAQGA
+143 YYPAGSNLVVAQGA
-158 QPFAPAQTA
+158 QGMNDA
-167 QAKEDKANQIQ
+167 DKVK
-178 ALEEEIARLKVAQQ
+178 ALEEELARLKAAQQ
-192 TPQRNDDQIAQQ
+192 NPQRDDDQIAQQ
-204 LAALRQQIDELEK
+204 LAALRSQLNELEK
-217 APAQAPVYN
+217 ASEKAPVYN
-226 YDNRQVIH
+226 YDNRRVIH

-254 DVLNAEGLEAVR
+254 DVINAEGLEAVR
-266 NVADFVIGDPR
+266 NVADFVINDPR

-296 RLAAKRATSVIKALQ
+296 KLAAKRAASVIKALQ
-311 AAGVPAAAIKRY
+311 EAGVPAAAIKRY

>member
-1 MTKRSII
+1 MTKKSII

-37 RDRTERVEKGERD
+37 RDRTERVDKGERD
-50 GREKV
+50 RREKV
-55 VVMTKQELATLISAI
+55 VVMTKQELATLVSAI

-75 EEEENSAQE
+75 ENDAEE

-89 CPEKRDI
+89 CPQERDI

-117 AMKAS
+117 AMKAA
-122 MPNFAQPIMQ
+122 PVYTQ
-132 PGQPISWGGQT
+132 PGQPINVGGQL
-143 YYPAGSSNVVIAQGA
+143 YYPAGSNLVVTQGA
-158 QPFAPAQTA
+158 QGVPSTIDANRINAFE
-167 QAKEDKANQIQ
+167 ED
-178 ALEEEIARLKVAQQ
+178 LARLKAAQQ
-192 TPQRNDDQIAQQ
+192 DPQRDDNQIHNAHDGPDLKGTHGVGHHILGGVDQ
-204 LAALRQQIDELEK
+204 LREAD
-217 APAQAPVYN
+217 
-226 YDNRQVIH
+226 DGH

-266 NVADFVIGDPR
+266 NVADFVINDPR

-296 RLAAKRATSVIKALQ
+296 KLAAKRAASVIKALQ

>member
-1 MTKRSII
+1 MTKKSII

-18 AVSTS
+18 AVSTP
-23 VEAQQDKRQAPRQK
+23 VEAQRDGRQAPRQK

-50 GREKV
+50 RREKE
-55 VVMTKQELATLISAI
+55 VVMTKQELATLINAI

-75 EEEENSAQE
+75 EDEMNN
-84 QQYST
+84 T
-89 CPEKRDI
+89 CPQQRDI
-96 TITSNKDR
+96 TITNNKDR

-117 AMKAS
+117 AMKAT
-122 MPNFAQPIMQ
+122 PVYTQ
-132 PGQPISWGGQT
+132 PGQPINVGGQL
-143 YYPAGSSNVVIAQGA
+143 YYPAGSNNLVVAQGA
-158 QPFAPAQTA
+158 QEA
-167 QAKEDKANQIQ
+167 QATNDADKIK
-178 ALEEEIARLKVAQQ
+178 ALEEELARLKAAQQ
-192 TPQRNDDQIAQQ
+192 NPQRDDDRIAQQ
-204 LAALRQQIDELEK
+204 LAALRSQIDELEK

-226 YDNRQVIH
+226 YDNRRVIH

-254 DVLNAEGLEAVR
+254 DVLNAEGREAVR
-266 NVADFVIGDPR
+266 NVADFVINDPR

-296 RLAAKRATSVIKALQ
+296 KLAAKRAASVIKALQ
-311 AAGVPAAAIKRY
+311 EAGVPAAAIKRY

>member
-1 MTKRSII
+1 MTKKSFI

-18 AVSTS
+18 AVSTP
-23 VEAQQDKRQAPRQK
+23 VEAQRDRRQAPRQK
-37 RDRTERVEKGERD
+37 RDRTERFERSERD
-50 GREKV
+50 QREKE
-55 VVMTKQELATLISAI
+55 VVMTKQELAMLVNAI

-75 EEEENSAQE
+75 EDEMDGCP
-84 QQYST
+84 QQ
-89 CPEKRDI
+89 RDI

-122 MPNFAQPIMQ
+122 APIYTQ
-132 PGQPISWGGQT
+132 PGQPINVGGQL
-143 YYPAGSSNVVIAQGA
+143 YYPAGSNLVVTQGA
-158 QPFAPAQTA
+158 QGMNDADRI
-167 QAKEDKANQIQ
+167 K
-178 ALEEEIARLKVAQQ
+178 ALEEELARLKAAQQ
-192 TPQRNDDQIAQQ
+192 DPQRDEDQIAQQ
-204 LAALRQQIDELEK
+204 LSALRDQLNELEK
-217 APAQAPVYN
+217 ASEQAPVYN
-226 YDNRQVIH
+226 YDNRRVIH

-254 DVLNAEGLEAVR
+254 DVINAEGLEAVR
-266 NVADFVIGDPR
+266 NVADFVINDPR

-296 RLAAKRATSVIKALQ
+296 KLAAKRAASVIKALQ
-311 AAGVPAAAIKRY
+311 EAGVPAAAIKRY

>member
-1 MTKRSII
+1 MTKKSFI

-18 AVSTS
+18 AVSTP
-23 VEAQQDKRQAPRQK
+23 VEAQRDRRQAPRQK
-37 RDRTERVEKGERD
+37 RDRTERFERSERD
-50 GREKV
+50 QREKE
-55 VVMTKQELATLISAI
+55 VVMTKQELAMLVNAI

-75 EEEENSAQE
+75 EDEMDGCP
-84 QQYST
+84 QQ
-89 CPEKRDI
+89 RDI

-122 MPNFAQPIMQ
+122 APIYTQ
-132 PGQPISWGGQT
+132 PGQPINVGGQL
-143 YYPAGSSNVVIAQGA
+143 YYPAGSNLVVAQGA
-158 QPFAPAQTA
+158 QGMNDA
-167 QAKEDKANQIQ
+167 DKIK
-178 ALEEEIARLKVAQQ
+178 ALEEELARLKAAQQ
-192 TPQRNDDQIAQQ
+192 DPQRDEDQIAQQ
-204 LAALRQQIDELEK
+204 LSALRDQLNELEK
-217 APAQAPVYN
+217 ASEQAPVYN
-226 YDNRQVIH
+226 YDNRRVIY

-254 DVLNAEGLEAVR
+254 DVINAEGLEAVR
-266 NVADFVIGDPR
+266 NVADFVINDPR

-296 RLAAKRATSVIKALQ
+296 KLAAKRAASVIKALQ
-311 AAGVPAAAIKRY
+311 EAGVPAAAIKRY

>member
-1 MTKRSII
+1 MTKKSFI

-18 AVSTS
+18 AVSTP
-23 VEAQQDKRQAPRQK
+23 VEAQRDGRQAPRQK

-50 GREKV
+50 RREKE
-55 VVMTKQELATLISAI
+55 VVMTKQELATLINAI

-75 EEEENSAQE
+75 EDEMNKACP
-84 QQYST
+84 QQ
-89 CPEKRDI
+89 RNI
-96 TITSNKDR
+96 TITNNKDR

-117 AMKAS
+117 AMKAT
-122 MPNFAQPIMQ
+122 PVYTQ
-132 PGQPISWGGQT
+132 PGQPINVGGQL
-143 YYPAGSSNVVIAQGA
+143 YYPAGSNLVVAQGA
-158 QPFAPAQTA
+158 QATNDA
-167 QAKEDKANQIQ
+167 DKIK
-178 ALEEEIARLKVAQQ
+178 ALEEELARLKAAQQ
-192 TPQRNDDQIAQQ
+192 NPQRDDDQIAQQ
-204 LAALRQQIDELEK
+204 LAALRSQLDELEK

-226 YDNRQVIH
+226 YDNRRVIH

-254 DVLNAEGLEAVR
+254 DVLNAEGREAVR
-266 NVADFVIGDPR
+266 NVADFVINDPR

-296 RLAAKRATSVIKALQ
+296 KLAAKRAASVIKALQ
-311 AAGVPAAAIKRY
+311 EAGVPAAAIKRY

>member
-1 MTKRSII
+1 MTKKSFI
-8 VGLCVILLSA
+8 VGLCVILLSV
-18 AVSTS
+18 AVSTP
-23 VEAQQDKRQAPRQK
+23 VEAQRDRRDAPRQK
-37 RDRTERVEKGERD
+37 RDRTERVQKGERD
-50 GREKV
+50 QREKE
-55 VVMTKQELATLISAI
+55 VVMTKQELATLINAI

-75 EEEENSAQE
+75 EDEMSNACP
-84 QQYST
+84 QQ
-89 CPEKRDI
+89 RDI
-96 TITSNKDR
+96 TITNNKDR

-122 MPNFAQPIMQ
+122 APIYTQ
-132 PGQPISWGGQT
+132 PGQPINVGGQL
-143 YYPAGSSNVVIAQGA
+143 YYPAGSNLVVTQGA
-158 QPFAPAQTA
+158 QATNDA
-167 QAKEDKANQIQ
+167 DKIK
-178 ALEEEIARLKVAQQ
+178 ALEEELARLKAAQQ
-192 TPQRNDDQIAQQ
+192 EPQRDDDQIAQQ
-204 LAALRQQIDELEK
+204 LAALRSQLNELEK
-217 APAQAPVYN
+217 ASNEPPVYN
-226 YDNRQVIH
+226 YDNRKIIH

-254 DVLNAEGLEAVR
+254 DVINAEGLEAVR
-266 NVADFVIGDPR
+266 NVADFVINDPR

-296 RLAAKRATSVIKALQ
+296 KLAAKRAASVIKALQ
-311 AAGVPAAAIKRY
+311 EAGVPAAAIKRY

>member
-1 MTKRSII
+1 MTKKSII

-18 AVSTS
+18 AVSTP
-23 VEAQQDKRQAPRQK
+23 VEAQRDRRDAPRQK
-37 RDRTERVEKGERD
+37 CDRTERIEKGER
-50 GREKV
+50 GQREKE
-55 VVMTKQELATLISAI
+55 VVMTKQELAMLINAI

-75 EEEENSAQE
+75 EDEMSNACP
-84 QQYST
+84 QQ
-89 CPEKRDI
+89 RDI

-122 MPNFAQPIMQ
+122 APIYTQ
-132 PGQPISWGGQT
+132 PGQPINVGGQL
-143 YYPAGSSNVVIAQGA
+143 YYPAGSNLVVAQGA
-158 QPFAPAQTA
+158 QGMNDA
-167 QAKEDKANQIQ
+167 DKVK
-178 ALEEEIARLKVAQQ
+178 ALEEELARLKAAQQ
-192 TPQRNDDQIAQQ
+192 NPQRDDDQIAQQ
-204 LAALRQQIDELEK
+204 LAALRSQLNELEK
-217 APAQAPVYN
+217 ASEKAPVYN
-226 YDNRQVIH
+226 YDNRRVIH

-254 DVLNAEGLEAVR
+254 DVINAEGLEAVR
-266 NVADFVIGDPR
+266 NVADFVINDPR

-296 RLAAKRATSVIKALQ
+296 KLAAKRAASVIKALQ
-311 AAGVPAAAIKRY
+311 EAGVPAAAIKRY

>member
-1 MTKRSII
+1 MTKKSII

-18 AVSTS
+18 AVSTP
-23 VEAQQDKRQAPRQK
+23 VEAQCDRRQAPRQK
-37 RDRTERVEKGERD
+37 RDRTERVERSERD
-50 GREKV
+50 RREKE
-55 VVMTKQELATLISAI
+55 VVMTKQELATLVNAI

-75 EEEENSAQE
+75 EDEMNN
-84 QQYST
+84 T
-89 CPEKRDI
+89 CPQQRDI
-96 TITSNKDR
+96 TITNNKDR

-117 AMKAS
+117 AMKAT
-122 MPNFAQPIMQ
+122 PVYTQ
-132 PGQPISWGGQT
+132 PGQPINVGGQL
-143 YYPAGSSNVVIAQGA
+143 YYPAGSNLVVAQGA
-158 QPFAPAQTA
+158 QGA
-167 QAKEDKANQIQ
+167 QATNDADKIK
-178 ALEEEIARLKVAQQ
+178 ALEEELARLKAAQQ
-192 TPQRNDDQIAQQ
+192 NPQRDDDQIAQQ
-204 LAALRQQIDELEK
+204 LAALRSQIDELEK

-226 YDNRQVIH
+226 YDNRRVIH

-254 DVLNAEGLEAVR
+254 DVLNAEGREAVR
-266 NVADFVIGDPR
+266 NVADFVINDPR

-296 RLAAKRATSVIKALQ
+296 KLAAKRAASVIKALQ
-311 AAGVPAAAIKRY
+311 EAGVPAAAIKRY

>member
-1 MTKRSII
+1 MTKKSII

-18 AVSTS
+18 AVSTP

-37 RDRTERVEKGERD
+37 RHRTERIERGERD
-50 GREKV
+50 RREKE
-55 VVMTKQELATLISAI
+55 VVMTKQELATLINAI

-75 EEEENSAQE
+75 EDEMSNACP
-84 QQYST
+84 QQ
-89 CPEKRDI
+89 RDI
-96 TITSNKDR
+96 TITNNKDR

-117 AMKAS
+117 AMKAT
-122 MPNFAQPIMQ
+122 PVYTQ
-132 PGQPISWGGQT
+132 PGQPINVGGQL
-143 YYPAGSSNVVIAQGA
+143 YYPAGSNLVVAQGA
-158 QPFAPAQTA
+158 QGA
-167 QAKEDKANQIQ
+167 QATNDADKIK
-178 ALEEEIARLKVAQQ
+178 ALEEELARLKAAQQ
-192 TPQRNDDQIAQQ
+192 NPQRDDDQIAQQ
-204 LAALRQQIDELEK
+204 LAALRNQLNELEK

-226 YDNRQVIH
+226 YDNRRVIH

-266 NVADFVIGDPR
+266 NVADFVINDPR

-296 RLAAKRATSVIKALQ
+296 KLAAKRAASVIKALQ
-311 AAGVPAAAIKRY
+311 EAGVPAAAIKRY